1 MYSYKQ
7 QKCSGHQ
14 PALLEDEKKLFQG
27 LECDKN
33 SHHLQ
38 KVPCFLLYNMTIKRR
53 NSNSKRTWDD
63 FINDSVNDFMPL
75 EKTVISLHIGEKV
88 WEKSFFFF

>member
-1 MYSYKQ
+1 
-7 QKCSGHQ
+7 
-14 PALLEDEKKLFQG
+14 
-27 LECDKN
+27 
-33 SHHLQ
+33 
-38 KVPCFLLYNMTIKRR
+38 MTIKRR

-88 WEKSFFFF
+88 WEKSFFFFLKSLFLEKLFSNLATSLDITR